1 MTYIVAP
8 NGAYSHHAATG
19 NVIWDDTHTC
29 PAEKL
34 TPEEAELFGVF
45 PLVEVDPPP
54 CGPDKTAVP
63 EDPTLVDGQWLQQ
76 WAVRDATT
84 DEMAQRALEARER
97 FKAERAAAVRAI
109 TVTTAAGN
117 TFDGDET
124 SQDRMVRAIVALQAT
139 GTPSVVWVLAD
150 NSTVQATAAELVEA
164 LALAGA
170 AQAALWVEP

>member
-8 NGAYSHHAATG
+8 NGVYSHHAATG
-19 NVIWDDTHTC
+19 NVIWDSNHLC
-29 PAEKL
+29 PADKL
-34 TPEEAELFGVF
+34 TPEEATLFGVF

-54 CGPDKTAVP
+54 CGPDETAEL
-63 EDPTLVDGQWLQQ
+63 EDPALVDGQWLQQ
-76 WAVRDATT
+76 WAVRDATAE
-84 DEMAQRALEARER
+84 EMEQRTLEARER

-150 NSTVQATAAELVEA
+150 NSAVQATAAELAEA

-170 AQAALWVEP
+170 AQAALWVAP

>member
-8 NGAYSHHAATG
+8 NGVYSHHAATG
-19 NVIWDDTHTC
+19 NVIWDSNHLC
-29 PAEKL
+29 PADKL
-34 TPEEAELFGVF
+34 TDLLIRQKCESMIKYGYVALRQF
-45 PLVEVDPPP
+45 P
-54 CGPDKTAVP
+54 KF
-63 EDPTLVDGQWLQQ
+63 DGQWLQQ

-170 AQAALWVEP
+170 AQAALWVAP

>member
-8 NGAYSHHAATG
+8 NGIYSHRAATG
-19 NVIWDDTHTC
+19 NVVWDDTHTC
-29 PAEKL
+29 PADKL
-34 TPEEAELFGVF
+34 KPEEAELFGVF

-150 NSTVQATAAELVEA
+150 NSTVQATAAELAEA

-170 AQAALWVEP
+170 AQAALWVAP

>member
-1 MTYIVAP
+1 
-8 NGAYSHHAATG
+8 
-19 NVIWDDTHTC
+19 
-29 PAEKL
+29 
-34 TPEEAELFGVF
+34 
-45 PLVEVDPPP
+45 
-54 CGPDKTAVP
+54 
-63 EDPTLVDGQWLQQ
+63 
-76 WAVRDATT
+76 
-84 DEMAQRALEARER
+84 MAQRALEAREQ

-170 AQAALWVEP
+170 AQAALWVAP